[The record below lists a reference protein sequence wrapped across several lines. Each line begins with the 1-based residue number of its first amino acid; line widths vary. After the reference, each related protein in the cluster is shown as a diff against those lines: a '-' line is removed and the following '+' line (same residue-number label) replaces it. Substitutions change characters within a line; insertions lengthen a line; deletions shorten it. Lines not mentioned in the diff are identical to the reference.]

1 MSSKR
6 QDIVGAVKAR
16 MLTVLTANGYQTNIG
31 ADQTEWHLTAKA
43 ADALPS
49 HEVRDAV
56 EEAVVDKPNAG
67 LYERRLEIT
76 IIAELLEESAGATQA
91 RLALADI
98 IKAVG
103 VDTMWGG
110 LAKFTLPLEERIM
123 VAEEGQRI
131 SGVTITF
138 VVVYFRQPWEA

>member
-6 QDIVGAVKAR
+6 QQIVDAVKAR
-16 MLTVLTANGYQTNIG
+16 MLLVLVANGYQTDVG
-31 ADQTEWHLTAKA
+31 ADQTEWHLTAKPP
-43 ADALPS
+43 DELPS
-49 HEVRDAV
+49 HEVRDEI
-56 EEAVVDKPNAG
+56 EEANVEKPTSG

-76 IIAELLEESAGATQA
+76 IIASLVEEAAGATKA

-103 VDTMWGG
+103 TDPTWNG
-110 LAKFTLPLEERIM
+110 LAKFTLPLQEQIM

-131 SGVTITF
+131 SGVTVTF
-138 VVVYFRQPWEA
+138 VVVYFRKPWEA